1 MDELPPIRELV
12 PHAPPMSWLRR
23 VVAHDRDSTEC
34 EACADDLG
42 LLLDASGR
50 APGYVALELAAQCVA
65 VHARLVA
72 PDGEPPRIGFL
83 LGARHFEVR
92 SAHLAR
98 GQQLRVRVV
107 RLWGAETGPAAFE
120 AEIRDAVGGEV
131 LAAGRISCF
140 TPPLTR

>member
-1 MDELPPIRELV
+1 V
-12 PHAPPMSWLRR
+12 
-23 VVAHDRDSTEC
+23 
-34 EACADDLG
+34 
-42 LLLDASGR
+42 R
-50 APGYVALELAAQCVA
+50 APHVEV
-65 VHARLVA
+65 
-72 PDGEPPRIGFL
+72 PRAEQEAD
-83 LGARHFEVR
+83 ARHFEVR